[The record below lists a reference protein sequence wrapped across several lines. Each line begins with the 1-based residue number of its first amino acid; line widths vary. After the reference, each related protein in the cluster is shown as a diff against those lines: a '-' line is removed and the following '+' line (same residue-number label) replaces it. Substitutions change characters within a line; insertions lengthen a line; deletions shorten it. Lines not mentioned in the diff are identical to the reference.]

1 VSALFS
7 NLICTLSLIVPPL
20 AAIAVV
26 HDKLTEVK
34 MVAMPIAFTGFTFY
48 IYQNYLD
55 DLKVQRAREAQAE

>member
-1 VSALFS
+1 
-7 NLICTLSLIVPPL
+7 
-20 AAIAVV
+20 
-26 HDKLTEVK
+26 